1 VTAAALL
8 VLAPPA
14 TAASDTVPGDQPLP
28 GYTVSNPPL
37 TPLVVAGA
45 QTTVHQG
52 MHEHAAYILEVPA
65 DWNGELV
72 MWAHGYRGPS
82 PVLTVDAPGY
92 GLRRTF
98 LEQGY
103 AWAASSYS
111 ANGYDAGAGVRST
124 ADLVRHSRTLL
135 GRPAGRVYLAGV
147 SMGGHVIGRALEE
160 DPGLYDG
167 AMPMCGVLGDH
178 ELFDFF
184 LSYNLVAQTLAGRDA
199 YPVEA
204 DYLTADVP
212 FIQQQ
217 LGLVGLRPGGPDTT
231 NALGDQLR
239 RVTIELSGGPRP
251 GDVASFASWKDFL
264 FTLPRPD
271 DGSGLAFNSGVLSTN
286 LDTAYTPNS
295 PVDLNALV
303 ERVAPADP
311 EARESK
317 KLTAAPRILGRPL
330 VPVLSLHDLGDM
342 FVPFSMEQVYA
353 ERVAA
358 RGRSELLVQRAVR
371 AAGHCEFSPVE
382 AATAWGDLV
391 EWVEATGAKARAEAR
406 PDGDDVLDPAVV
418 AHPQYGCE
426 FTDPAAYRTGSRPLF
441 APCA

>member
-1 VTAAALL
+1 
-8 VLAPPA
+8 
-14 TAASDTVPGDQPLP
+14 
-28 GYTVSNPPL
+28 
-37 TPLVVAGA
+37 
-45 QTTVHQG
+45 
-52 MHEHAAYILEVPA
+52 M
-65 DWNGELV
+65 
-72 MWAHGYRGPS
+72 
-82 PVLTVDAPGY
+82 
-92 GLRRTF
+92 
-98 LEQGY
+98 
-103 AWAASSYS
+103 
-111 ANGYDAGAGVRST
+111 
-124 ADLVRHSRTLL
+124 
-135 GRPAGRVYLAGV
+135 
-147 SMGGHVIGRALEE
+147 
-160 DPGLYDG
+160 
-167 AMPMCGVLGDH
+167 
-178 ELFDFF
+178 
-184 LSYNLVAQTLAGRDA
+184 AQTLAGRDA
-199 YPVEA
+199 YPVQA

-271 DGSGLAFNSGVLSTN
+271 DGRGLAFNSGVLSTN

-391 EWVEATGAKARAEAR
+391 EWVEATGVKARAEAR

-426 FTDPAAYRTGSRPLF
+426 FSDPGAYRTGSRPLF